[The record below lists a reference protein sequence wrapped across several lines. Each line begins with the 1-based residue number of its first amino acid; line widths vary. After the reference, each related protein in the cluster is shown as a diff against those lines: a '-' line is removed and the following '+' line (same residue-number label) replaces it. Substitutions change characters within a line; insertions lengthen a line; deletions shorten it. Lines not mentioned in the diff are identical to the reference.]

1 MVRMA
6 ELQRS
11 IAMELNKKLEGTYQ
25 LVLIEGVS
33 CFWFIHVH
41 TVDTGQYFWK
51 DRPNAYSFLGQKVNY
66 RISANSFRNCSFLNF
81 SSCCLV

>member
-1 MVRMA
+1 MVKMA

-33 CFWFIHVH
+33 WFWFIHVH
-41 TVDTGQYFWK
+41 TGCLKFWL
-51 DRPNAYSFLGQKVNY
+51 SFLLTSYKFTDGSEVK
-66 RISANSFRNCSFLNF
+66 FLLF
-81 SSCCLV
+81 LLKI